1 MPCLRPRERAERID
15 VAERALW
22 VTGRLGLH
30 ARAAANLVRV
40 ANQFQS
46 DITLKRLDNSVEAD
60 AKSILSIL
68 MLAASRGT
76 ELRVLAAGPDEEAA
90 VESVYDLF
98 VRNFDERV
106 LTESRQTDTK
116 EEIRRK
122 GLGVSEGVV
131 IGRVLRLQDGTRDV
145 YRAEIEESELERER
159 RRFRA
164 AVRLSRRQL
173 EAIKERAEKELGR
186 GHAYIFDAHLL
197 FLEDAKLTRDVEE
210 YIVKEHANAE
220 WAAKV
225 VGDRLLSIYMQIN
238 DEYLRE
244 RGSDIEDVIQ
254 RLLTNLSG
262 EVRGHPNLSDD
273 SVIVA
278 QDLLPSTIAELDLN
292 HVKAIATDAGGWTS
306 HMAIIARGLG
316 LTAVVGL
323 RNFYHRTRT
332 GDQIIVDA
340 QRGEVILNPLAASIE
355 RYEFTVHSSSDASR
369 SSSSNVSGP
378 VTTTNGVDIS
388 LRANIELPTEFESV
402 RRFGAC
408 GVGLFRSEFLLSRPG
423 MLLSEDD
430 QFGSYRSLAEAAGAD
445 GAIIRLFDLG
455 SETGYELSDRSERN
469 PALGLRAIRFGLK
482 NDEVMRTQVRAI
494 LRATNF
500 GKLSLVI
507 PMVAD
512 VVDVRRARK
521 IILEERELLQK
532 EGIEYVEPEI
542 GAMIEIPSAV
552 LTADK
557 IAPEVNFF
565 ELGTNDLVQ
574 YTLAVDRGNDDVS
587 DWFRTLHP
595 AVLFGIN
602 RTLKAAKDASIPAI
616 VCGEMASTPAYAVL
630 LAGMGAVDLSMTPA
644 AIPRVR
650 STLEQIDTTEAA
662 ELASRCLECASAD
675 EVEAIVR
682 VEFRNRWP
690 ELFPP
695 KALPREPEGKD
706 SDDVGL

>member
-1 MPCLRPRERAERID
+1 
-15 VAERALW
+15 VAERQIR

-40 ANQFQS
+40 ASQFQS
-46 DITLKRLDNSVEAD
+46 TITLQRLDTSVEAD

-76 ELRVLAAGPDEEAA
+76 QLRAIAVGVDEDVALDA
-90 VESVYDLF
+90 VVDLF
-98 VRNFDERV
+98 ARNFDEPQKANTP
-106 LTESRQTDTK
+106 LSPAIT
-116 EEIRRK
+116 EEIRCK
-122 GLGVSEGVV
+122 GLGVSDGIVC
-131 IGRVLRLQDGTRDV
+131 GRVLRLQDGTRDV
-145 YRAEIEESELERER
+145 YRAEIDEKDLERER

-173 EAIKERAEKELGR
+173 EAIKERAERELGR
-186 GHAYIFDAHLL
+186 GNAYIFDAHLL
-197 FLEDAKLTRDVEE
+197 FLEDAKLTRDVED
-210 YIVKEHANAE
+210 YIVNEHANAE

-225 VGDRLLSIYMQIN
+225 VGDRLLSIYLQIN

-254 RLLTNLSG
+254 RLLANLTG
-262 EVRGHPNLSDD
+262 EGRTHPKLSED

-278 QDLLPSTIAELDLN
+278 PDLLPSTITELDLN
-292 HVKAIATDAGGWTS
+292 HVRAIATDGGGWTS

-323 RNFYHRTRT
+323 RDFYNRTRT

-340 QRGEVILNPLAASIE
+340 NRGEVILNPSATTIE
-355 RYEFTVHSSSDASR
+355 RYEFTSHEAVASR
-369 SSSSNVSGP
+369 VDTASDSGP
-378 VTTTNGVDIS
+378 VVTRDGKSIA
-388 LRANIELPTEFESV
+388 LRANVELPTEFAAV
-402 RRFGAC
+402 QKFGAC

-423 MLLSEDD
+423 LLLSEEE
-430 QFGSYRSLAEAAGAD
+430 QFGSYRALAEASGKD

-455 SETGYELSDRSERN
+455 GETGYELSERPERN

-482 NDEVMRTQVRAI
+482 HDKVMRAQVRAI
-494 LRATNF
+494 LRAAKF
-500 GKLSLVI
+500 GNLRLVI
-507 PMVAD
+507 PMVID
-512 VVDVRRARK
+512 VGDVKRAKLVIAAEEASLRSEGVDYAAV
-521 IILEERELLQK
+521 Q
-532 EGIEYVEPEI
+532 I

-552 LTADK
+552 LTADR
-557 IAPEVNFF
+557 IAPEVDFF

-602 RTLKAAKDASIPAI
+602 RSLEIAADAGIPAL

-630 LAGMGAVDLSMTPA
+630 LLGMGAVDLSMTPA
-644 AIPRVR
+644 SIPRVR
-650 STLEQIDTTEAA
+650 SALLHIDTNEAA
-662 ELASRCLECASAD
+662 ELARMCLDCATAD
-675 EVEAIVR
+675 DVEEIVR
-682 VEFRNRWP
+682 TEFRRRWP
-690 ELFPP
+690 DVFPP
-695 KALPREPEGKD
+695 KALPRPAA
-706 SDDVGL
+706 S

>member
-1 MPCLRPRERAERID
+1 M
-15 VAERALW
+15 AERALW

-254 RLLTNLSG
+254 RLLANLSG

-323 RNFYHRTRT
+323 RNFIT
-332 GDQIIVDA
+332 V
-340 QRGEVILNPLAASIE
+340 LALAIK
-355 RYEFTVHSSSDASR
+355 SSSMR
-369 SSSSNVSGP
+369 S
-378 VTTTNGVDIS
+378 
-388 LRANIELPTEFESV
+388 
-402 RRFGAC
+402 
-408 GVGLFRSEFLLSRPG
+408 
-423 MLLSEDD
+423 
-430 QFGSYRSLAEAAGAD
+430 
-445 GAIIRLFDLG
+445 
-455 SETGYELSDRSERN
+455 
-469 PALGLRAIRFGLK
+469 
-482 NDEVMRTQVRAI
+482 
-494 LRATNF
+494 
-500 GKLSLVI
+500 
-507 PMVAD
+507 VA
-512 VVDVRRARK
+512 K
-521 IILEERELLQK
+521 
-532 EGIEYVEPEI
+532 
-542 GAMIEIPSAV
+542 
-552 LTADK
+552 
-557 IAPEVNFF
+557 
-565 ELGTNDLVQ
+565 
-574 YTLAVDRGNDDVS
+574 
-587 DWFRTLHP
+587 
-595 AVLFGIN
+595 
-602 RTLKAAKDASIPAI
+602 
-616 VCGEMASTPAYAVL
+616 
-630 LAGMGAVDLSMTPA
+630 
-644 AIPRVR
+644 
-650 STLEQIDTTEAA
+650 
-662 ELASRCLECASAD
+662 
-675 EVEAIVR
+675 
-682 VEFRNRWP
+682 
-690 ELFPP
+690 
-695 KALPREPEGKD
+695 
-706 SDDVGL
+706 

>member
-1 MPCLRPRERAERID
+1 MERID

-254 RLLTNLSG
+254 RLLANLSG

>member
-1 MPCLRPRERAERID
+1 MEQRTLR
-15 VAERALW
+15 

-30 ARAAANLVRV
+30 ARAAANLVRI
-40 ANQFQS
+40 ASQFQS
-46 DITLKRLDNSVEAD
+46 TITLRRLDNSVEAD

-76 ELRVLAAGPDEEAA
+76 ELQVIAEGQDGTAALNAVL
-90 VESVYDLF
+90 DLF
-98 VRNFDERV
+98 ARDFDEPEIAKRYPG
-106 LTESRQTDTK
+106 DTVK
-116 EEIRRK
+116 EEIRCK
-122 GLGVSEGVV
+122 GLGVSAGLAM
-131 IGRVLRLQDGTRDV
+131 GRVVRLQDGTRDV
-145 YRAEIEESELERER
+145 YRAEIEGSDVEKER

-197 FLEDAKLTRDVEE
+197 LLEDAKLTRDVEE
-210 YIVKEHANAE
+210 YIVDKRANAE

-244 RGSDIEDVIQ
+244 RGSDLEDVIQ
-254 RLLTNLSG
+254 RLLANLTG
-262 EVRGHPNLSDD
+262 EARSQPKLTEDA
-273 SVIVA
+273 VIVA

-292 HVKAIATDAGGWTS
+292 HVRAIATDGGGWTS

-323 RNFYHRTRT
+323 RDFYHRTRT

-340 QRGEVILNPLAASIE
+340 QRGEVILNPASASIE
-355 RYEFTVHSSSDASR
+355 RYDFTARTSSPSLRHQSAER
-369 SSSSNVSGP
+369 GP
-378 VTTTNGVDIS
+378 VVTTDGVSIA
-388 LRANIELPTEFESV
+388 LRANIELPTEFEAV
-402 RRFGAC
+402 KRYGAC

-423 MLLSEDD
+423 MLLSEDE
-430 QFGSYRSLAEAAGAD
+430 QFEAYRALAELAGPE
-445 GAIIRLFDLG
+445 GAVIRLFDLG
-455 SETGYELSDRSERN
+455 GETGYELSDRPERN

-482 NDEVMRTQVRAI
+482 NVGVMRAQVRAI
-494 LRATNF
+494 LRAASF
-500 GKLSLVI
+500 GSLRIVI
-507 PMVAD
+507 PMVGDVAD
-512 VVDVRRARK
+512 VMRAK
-521 IILEERELLQK
+521 QIIVEEWNTLK
-532 EGIEYVEPEI
+532 TADASGPEI

-557 IAPEVNFF
+557 IAAEVDFF

-574 YTLAVDRGNDDVS
+574 YTLAVDRGNDAVS

-602 RTLKAAKDASIPAI
+602 RSLQIAGEHNIPAI
-616 VCGEMASTPAYAVL
+616 VCGEMASTPAYVVL

-650 STLEQIDTTEAA
+650 STLSQISTLEAS
-662 ELASRCLECASAD
+662 ELARQCLDCATAD
-675 EVEAIVR
+675 EVETLVR
-682 VEFRNRWP
+682 TEFARRWP
-690 ELFPP
+690 ILFPP
-695 KALPREPEGKD
+695 QALPAEQT
-706 SDDVGL
+706 SN